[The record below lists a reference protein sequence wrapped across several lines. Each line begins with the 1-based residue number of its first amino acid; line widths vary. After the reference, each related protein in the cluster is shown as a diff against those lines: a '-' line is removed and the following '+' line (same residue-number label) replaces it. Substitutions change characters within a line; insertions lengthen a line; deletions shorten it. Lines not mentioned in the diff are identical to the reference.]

1 MEHPDPFIISTFF
14 NVSKNGRFTTPEL
27 NLHNGGKIRTW
38 FPLSIYETHTV
49 DWKKIPDYQEKI
61 FKPNINV
68 FTSPFFNSLRIN
80 ILDHSKEFLK
90 QLGYDD
96 NFCNSSYI
104 KNMTCEIT
112 HKGHT
117 ENRHTHSES
126 LLTGEY
132 YLKSHPNDKLR
143 FYPYQD
149 IKPLVHS
156 VNELSYEYA
165 TYECRLGTLLFFLGN
180 TIHQSLT
187 QQEEEKITIK
197 FNVASDSILDKFI
210 E

>member
-68 FTSPFFNSLRIN
+68 FTSPFFDSLRIN

-132 YLKSHPNDKLR
+132 YLKSH
-143 FYPYQD
+143 
-149 IKPLVHS
+149 
-156 VNELSYEYA
+156 YEYA

-180 TIHQSLT
+180 TIHQSLP